1 MFNLKSKK
9 EVALEFA
16 SKQTFCPKMTESG
29 RSMIEMLGVLA
40 IVGVLSVGGIAG
52 YTKAMLHYKVNKTIE
67 QITHMAAAIKTS
79 YMNQGEITYYDEE
92 LDEYYTDGK
101 YYGLDSATA
110 IAIGV
115 APDEIVEGNS
125 LKNVFGGRVDING
138 WCFDSSGVNGA
149 GFSIRY
155 DGIPKEACVALTT
168 RNWTGIFQGII
179 FGNYGRVYGPNEGLI
194 LQEYCSGPEW
204 YNQEGENKGFVSCN
218 GEAVTFS
225 PADAALGCTC
235 ENNLCSIAF

>member
-1 MFNLKSKK
+1 MKN
-9 EVALEFA
+9 
-16 SKQTFCPKMTESG
+16 QDG

-40 IVGVLSVGGIAG
+40 IIGVLSVGGIAG

-79 YMNQGEITYYDEE
+79 YMNQKEATWNEE
-92 LDEYYTDGK
+92 WSENNGK
-101 YYGLDSATA
+101 YINLDIPTA

-115 APDEIVEGNS
+115 APDEMVDGNT
-125 LKNVFGGRVDING
+125 LKNAFGGSVNISPVYTFQGYEENG
-138 WCFDSSGVNGA
+138 DGFIYDKFGS

-155 DGIPKEACVALTT
+155 DGVPKEACVALTT

-179 FGNYGRVYGPNEGLI
+179 FGNYDRVYGPYESLI
-194 LQEYCSGPEW
+194 LQEYCSPEYPEY
-204 YNQEGENKGFVSCN
+204 YNQEGDSKGFVSCK

-225 PADAALGCTC
+225 PADAAVGCTC
-235 ENNLCSIAF
+235 DGGLCSIAFVTDD